1 VSAAFNPFVTR
12 PATLSDAEKIIEQ
25 LQQKLQYSEL
35 RVLVLEERLR
45 LRRIEKYG
53 AGSEKL
59 SNLQLELLEQEPGV
73 SGAEVQAESERP
85 TIEGDAVEVAGY
97 QRKRSSHPGRQSLP
111 PDLPRVE
118 RVIASP
124 EKQQTCGQCGE
135 ATKVIGYE
143 EKAHLSVL

>member
-1 VSAAFNPFVTR
+1 M
-12 PATLSDAEKIIEQ
+12 IEQ

-73 SGAEVQAESERP
+73 SGQEVQAESERP
-85 TIEGDAVEVAGY
+85 TIEGDAVEVAAWLMVSVPSR
-97 QRKRSSHPGRQSLP
+97 QFRSSSWIAATSLTLNP
-111 PDLPRVE
+111 ISRRK
-118 RVIASP
+118 RVIA
-124 EKQQTCGQCGE
+124 
-135 ATKVIGYE
+135 
-143 EKAHLSVL
+143 